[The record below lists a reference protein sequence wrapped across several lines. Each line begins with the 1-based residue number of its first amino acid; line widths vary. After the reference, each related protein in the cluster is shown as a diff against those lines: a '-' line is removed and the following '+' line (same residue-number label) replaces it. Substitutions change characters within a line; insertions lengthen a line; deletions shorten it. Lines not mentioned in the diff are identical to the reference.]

1 VLKKLGLYRRPS
13 KCSEWKKVIALLPT
27 NEQELDVVNTFLQL
41 VPEERRKLLS
51 APEIVSVDKTVVQQQ
66 MRQIL
71 SWFQSSC
78 LEWKGVPHNVQQE
91 LSGAVK
97 RHELDPVEWKKRMIT
112 AIESTVSRSEP
123 DVNQKQQRKMVQ
135 DLEKRIS
142 KKKELAS
149 LLGKRLA
156 SNEQPAKRQRPP
168 CNDAF
173 VNASVAMLLW
183 LYRDNAAA
191 VKHLHAQ
198 ENNPLLAYEEH
209 FGTLVALQLMN
220 VLKTKAHIEGI
231 LQKVADLQ
239 DDDIKFGEFESE
251 LTPLEGDSLYRRLRG
266 IKNALEQHK
275 SAESTEN

>member
-1 VLKKLGLYRRPS
+1 
-13 KCSEWKKVIALLPT
+13 VIALLPT
-27 NEQELDVVNTFLQL
+27 DEQQLQIVHSFLQL
-41 VPEERRKLLS
+41 TAEERRKLLQV
-51 APEIVSVDKTVVQQQ
+51 PEIVSVDKTRVQQQ

-156 SNEQPAKRQRPP
+156 SNEQPAKRQRPQ
-168 CNDAF
+168 CDNTF

-183 LYRDNAAA
+183 LYRDNDAAM
-191 VKHLHAQ
+191 KHLHTQ
-198 ENNPLLAYEEH
+198 ENNPLLAHEEH
-209 FGTLVALQLMN
+209 FCTLVTMQLMN
-220 VLKTKAHIEGI
+220 VLKTKAHIESI
-231 LQKVADLQ
+231 LQKVADLEN
-239 DDDIKFGEFESE
+239 DDIKFSEFESE
-251 LTPLEGDSLYRRLRG
+251 LTPLEGNSLYRRLRG

-275 SAESTEN
+275 SAESTTN